1 VGRELERLGVYV
13 YEDPMPTSDVAGNAR
28 LCANLAIPVMLGEQ
42 LDDLY
47 KYAALVRHHAA
58 DILRCIL
65 ERVGGI
71 TAAMKLAH
79 FAELHAMKMEPHSF
93 GTQATQFAHLQ
104 VMLAMENSDFN
115 EAPVPQGT
123 FDTDVITDTL
133 RIDEEG
139 FVHAP
144 AKPGLGFD
152 VDAEQLQQR
161 TTRIVE

>member
-1 VGRELERLGVYV
+1 
-13 YEDPMPTSDVAGNAR
+13 MPTSDIEGNAK
-28 LCANLAIPVMLGEQ
+28 LCEDLEIPVMLGEQ

-47 KYAALVRHHAA
+47 RYTELINNRAA

-71 TAAMKLAH
+71 TSGMKLAH
-79 FAELHAMKMEPHSF
+79 LAELHAMKMEPHSF
-93 GTQATQFAHLQ
+93 GNQTTQFAHLQ
-104 VMLAMENSDFN
+104 VMLAMENNDFY

-123 FDTDVITDTL
+123 FDTDVIKDTI

-144 AKPGLGFD
+144 TKPGLGFEID
-152 VDAEQLQQR
+152 EKILRKR
-161 TTRIVE
+161 TKSILS